1 MPSSN
6 GHPAPAVHA
15 ALMGGALLL
24 AGCSAGL
31 DASPPLPMSG
41 PSASGWAIER
51 QVARCRTTQS
61 GGSRAGMA
69 GGGGLFVFGGVTAV
83 SRTDSPE
90 SCGPVLALT
99 DEDVGEIRT
108 LTQATG
114 ASARGL
120 ETSWQSRAGARREI
134 VLSVYPAGPSAGR
147 PCRVV
152 SATLTVFGDAAG
164 ALLGAPPVTT
174 LDEQRLCR
182 AQSGAWEPG

>member
-1 MPSSN
+1 MQSIAAHSV
-6 GHPAPAVHA
+6 PAARAALVGA
-15 ALMGGALLL
+15 ALML

-41 PSASGWAIER
+41 LGASGWAIER
-51 QVARCRTTQS
+51 QVARCRATQS
-61 GGSRAGMA
+61 GGSRAGLA
-69 GGGGLFVFGGVTAV
+69 GTSGFFVFGGVTAI

-90 SCGPVLALT
+90 SCGPILALT

-120 ETSWQSRAGARREI
+120 ETNWRSRAGARREI

-147 PCRVV
+147 PCRAV

-182 AQSGAWEPG
+182 APGGVWEPG